1 MYTLVLGAD
10 APVLLAAG
18 SKLHMMEA
26 GTILFTRVARVFT
39 RPQQGC

>member
-10 APVLLAAG
+10 APALPAAG
-18 SKLHMMEA
+18 SKLHMMAA
-26 GTILFTRVARVFT
+26 GPMHFARVARVFA